1 MPASAGPTT
10 CPLNSVCIDE
20 SVEGQA
26 PSVTVN
32 TPAVASA
39 QVVPSPTLG
48 SEGWVIILSTFGTI
62 VSAGTPTGLE
72 LTEPSTGTVSDI
84 LRLVNAVATN
94 FSYELSSDDENG
106 TPGICFSCAVA
117 VEDGTFQLE
126 GGTHVGASTVSA
138 GGGAS
143 HERNGPAHFMILLL
157 GASRGIVENAENR
170 PIRDGA
176 KGPLPVVIIGQR
188 ADGAQLHDAQQRAQ
202 RDVDI
207 ERGARTQ
214 AYFFAKRGKK

>member
-1 MPASAGPTT
+1 MRAFSLSLCLALVAGFFAIPMPASAGPTT

-94 FSYELSSDDENG
+94 FSYDLSSDDENG

-117 VEDGTFQLE
+117 VEDGTFQLATL
-126 GGTHVGASTVSA
+126 GTITTFGSFDTYLKSDLEPSSVPVPEPASLVLFGTALVGFGVMRKRRELRRRAS
-138 GGGAS
+138 
-143 HERNGPAHFMILLL
+143 
-157 GASRGIVENAENR
+157 
-170 PIRDGA
+170 
-176 KGPLPVVIIGQR
+176 
-188 ADGAQLHDAQQRAQ
+188 
-202 RDVDI
+202 
-207 ERGARTQ
+207 
-214 AYFFAKRGKK
+214 